1 MDERRDDWR
10 KGVDER
16 LVSLTSAQ
24 RSSDTEIEDLGVQV
38 ADAARLL
45 HGDEGED
52 KAGLVERIH
61 ELERLVNL
69 LRGTVLP
76 DYTGKGGFAWRL
88 DALEQ
93 RREERVSS
101 ARDKWKLAGVV
112 IFAIVLLI
120 REVVHDLPDLKAY
133 FHKPIATNVEQDI
146 EDAFQPPKSKHH
158 KRKAKVKSPPRVR
171 EAVDES
177 HDDLPSLLDAND
189 SDPR

>member
-10 KGVDER
+10 KGVNDR
-16 LVSLTSAQ
+16 LVSLTAAQ
-24 RSSDTEIEDLGVQV
+24 RSADTELEDIGVQV

-52 KAGLVERIH
+52 KAGLIERIH

-88 DALEQ
+88 DALET

-112 IFAIVLLI
+112 IFALVLLI
-120 REVVHDLPDLKAY
+120 REIVHDLPDLKAY
-133 FHKPIATNVEQDI
+133 FHKPIMENVEQDI
-146 EDAFQPPKSKHH
+146 QDIGKPKSKHH
-158 KRKAKVKSPPRVR
+158 KRKAKAKPPPAR